1 MEKYKILGNIE
12 KPSDIKN
19 LNADELKLL
28 CDEIRACLIETVS
41 HNGGHLASNLGTVEL
56 TNVLTHQ
63 MIQSYLM
70 SAIRLILTSFLPADY
85 PNFPPYDV
93 RAVFPALPDRTKAN
107 TIFFTAVTPA

>member
-19 LNADELKLL
+19 LNDDELKLL

-56 TNVLTHQ
+56 TVALHKCFDSPNDSIIFDVGHQAYTHKLLTG
-63 MIQSYLM
+63 
-70 SAIRLILTSFLPADY
+70 RLSEFSS
-85 PNFPPYDV
+85 
-93 RAVFPALPDRTKAN
+93 
-107 TIFFTAVTPA
+107 FFTAVTPA